1 MTTPSSDLRPVLVVT
16 GRGTLPFALLHGEA
30 LVAHALHALVAAWPA
45 GVTIVVD
52 DRDRERT
59 ARVVP
64 RPSRGMVSLV
74 DPSAWWESRGDGTD
88 LLHDPLCPLVPGAF
102 LRDLAAA
109 DGVAR
114 AAYRPVTDT
123 VKTAVDGR
131 ISGTLDRD
139 RLGVVVAPVVLP
151 PAIGVGEPPPPL
163 AFAPLVRWLRARGPV
178 ELVRAPPSARRVDD
192 EQGVMLLECLEESA
206 RRVR

>member
-1 MTTPSSDLRPVLVVT
+1 MTTPSYDVRAVLVIAD
-16 GRGTLPFALLHGEA
+16 RGVLPFTLLHGEA
-30 LVAHALHALVAAWPA
+30 LVVHALHALLAAWPA
-45 GVTIVVD
+45 EVMVVVD
-52 DRDRERT
+52 DRCREQT
-59 ARVVP
+59 ARLT
-64 RPSRGMVSLV
+64 RGLARGAVTLV
-74 DPSAWWESRGDGTD
+74 DPPEWWQSRDGTD
-88 LLHDPLCPLVPGAF
+88 LLHDPLCPLVPEAF
-102 LRDLAAA
+102 LRDLGTA

-123 VKTAVDGR
+123 VKTALDGR

-151 PAIGVGEPPPPL
+151 PSIGVGEPHPPL

-178 ELVRAPPSARRVDD
+178 ELVRAPSAARRVDD
-192 EQGVMLLECLEESA
+192 EQGVMLLECVEESA